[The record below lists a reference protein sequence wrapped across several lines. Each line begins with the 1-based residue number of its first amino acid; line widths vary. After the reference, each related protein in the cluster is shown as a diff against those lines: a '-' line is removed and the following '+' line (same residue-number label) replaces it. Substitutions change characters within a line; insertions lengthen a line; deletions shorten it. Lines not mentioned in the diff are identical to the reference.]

1 MEKNI
6 EPIDLVYL
14 WVDGNDPV
22 WRAKRDEFI
31 GKPRENVA
39 ANCKGRYQDNDEL
52 MYSLRSV
59 DRYAPWV
66 RNIYIVTDDQTPSW
80 IDTSNPRVHI
90 VSQNS
95 ILPPDAVP
103 CFNSNVIEHNIYKIP
118 GLSERFLYA
127 NDDMMLNKP
136 VFPETFFPK
145 DGKVIVRLNKRP
157 LKRLLVWYKE
167 KVLGR
172 TLEPYNKAID
182 NAARMMLHRFG
193 RYYSPRTH
201 HNIDAYLKSSYADT
215 YAMFKSQLDAT
226 ANNHKR
232 GATDVHRNLYSYV
245 DIECGRGVPIY
256 VDEHTSLR
264 LPIHKHELYEQFDKL
279 NPTFFCVNDSQF
291 ATDDDRRI
299 VKNFLETRF
308 PDKSTFEK

>member
-1 MEKNI
+1 MENNI

-14 WVDGNDPV
+14 WVDGNDPL
-22 WRAKRDEFI
+22 WRAKRDAFI
-31 GKPRENVA
+31 GIPHDNP

-52 MYSLRSV
+52 KYSLRSV
-59 DRYAPWV
+59 EKYAPWV

-80 IDTSNPRVHI
+80 LNTSNPRVHM
-90 VSQNS
+90 VSHRD
-95 ILPPDAVP
+95 ILPPEALP
-103 CFNSNVIEHNIYKIP
+103 CFNSNVIEHNLYKIP
-118 GLSERFLYA
+118 GLSEQFLCA
-127 NDDMMLNKP
+127 NDDMLLNRP
-136 VFPETFFPK
+136 VSSESFFPAP
-145 DGKVIVRLNKRP
+145 GKVIVRLNKRP
-157 LKRLLVWYKE
+157 FKRLLVWYKV

-172 TLEPYNKAID
+172 KLESYNKAVD

-193 RYYSPRTH
+193 HYYNPRTH
-201 HNIDAYLKSSYADT
+201 HNIDAYLKSSIQETHEIFKQRIEQT
-215 YAMFKSQLDAT
+215 YA
-226 ANNHKR
+226 NHMR
-232 GATDVHRNLYSYV
+232 SDSDVNRNLYSYV
-245 DIECGRGVPIY
+245 DIEKNRGVPVY